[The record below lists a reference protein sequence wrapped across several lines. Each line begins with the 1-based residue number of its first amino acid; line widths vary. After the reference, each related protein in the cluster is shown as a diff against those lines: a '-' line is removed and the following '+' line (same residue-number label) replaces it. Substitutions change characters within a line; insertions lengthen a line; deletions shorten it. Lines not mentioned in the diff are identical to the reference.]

1 MNTMTPL
8 SKIMTTDLITITADT
23 KLAKVK
29 EIFDSKRIHH
39 LPVVEFQRLIG
50 IISKTDLLHYIKGV
64 VGQRQ
69 DDVEL
74 NHNLLENYYAKDIM
88 TTGIAKLESKDR
100 IATAI
105 MVFQENLFHAIP
117 IVDNNLLVG
126 IVTTYDIINFAAKC
140 KCSAQD
146 KIEKMEKAVSA

>member
-8 SKIMTTDLITITADT
+8 SEIMTTNLITVTANT
-23 KLAKVK
+23 KLAEIKD
-29 EIFDSKRIHH
+29 IFDKKRIHH
-39 LPVVEFQRLIG
+39 IPVIKYQSLIG

-69 DDVEL
+69 DDVEF
-74 NHNLLENYYAKDIM
+74 NRDLLENYCAKDIM

-117 IVDNNLLVG
+117 IVDSNLLVG
-126 IVTTYDIINFAAKC
+126 LVTTYDIINFAAQCKC
-140 KCSAQD
+140 KAQD
-146 KIEKMEKAVSA
+146 KVEKVTSVTT

>member
-8 SKIMTTDLITITADT
+8 SEIMTTNLVTVTADT

-39 LPVVEFQRLIG
+39 IPVTKYQTLIG
-50 IISKTDLLHYIKGV
+50 IISKTDLLHYITGV

-74 NHNLLENYYAKDIM
+74 NRDFLENYRAKDIM
-88 TTGIAKLESKDR
+88 TRGIAKLESRDR
-100 IATAI
+100 ISTAVE
-105 MVFQENLFHAIP
+105 VFKENLFHAIP

-126 IVTTYDIINFAAKC
+126 IVTTYDMINYA
-140 KCSAQD
+140 AQD
-146 KIEKMEKAVSA
+146 ISVSATA

>member
-1 MNTMTPL
+1 MNTMTQL
-8 SKIMTTDLITITADT
+8 SKIMTTDLLTVTADT
-23 KLAKVK
+23 KLSKIK
-29 EIFDSKRIHH
+29 EIFDNKRIHH
-39 LPVVEFQRLIG
+39 IPVVKYQMLIG
-50 IISKTDLLHYIKGV
+50 IISKTDMLHYIKGV

-74 NHNLLENYYAKDIM
+74 NRDLLENYTAKDIM
-88 TTGIAKLESKDR
+88 TTGVAKLESKDR

-105 MVFQENLFHAIP
+105 MVFQENIFHAIP

-140 KCSAQD
+140 KCSAQ
-146 KIEKMEKAVSA
+146 EKMEKAVST

>member
-8 SKIMTTDLITITADT
+8 SEIMTTNLITVTADA
-23 KLAKVK
+23 KLSKVK
-29 EIFDSKRIHH
+29 EIFDNKRIHH
-39 LPVVEFQRLIG
+39 IPVIKYQMLIG

-69 DDVEL
+69 DDVEI
-74 NHNLLENYYAKDIM
+74 NRDLLENYSAKDIM
-88 TTGIAKLESKDR
+88 TTGIAKLESTDR

-105 MVFQENLFHAIP
+105 EVFKENLFHAIP

-126 IVTTYDIINFAAKC
+126 IVTTYDIINFAAQC
-140 KCSAQD
+140 KCSAQ
-146 KIEKMEKAVSA
+146 EKMKNLATTIT

>member
-1 MNTMTPL
+1 MNTMTQL
-8 SKIMTTDLITITADT
+8 SKIMTTDLLTVTADT
-23 KLAKVK
+23 KLSKIK
-29 EIFDSKRIHH
+29 EIFDNKRIHH
-39 LPVVEFQRLIG
+39 IPVIKYQMLIG
-50 IISKTDLLHYIKGV
+50 IISKTDMLHYIKGV

-74 NHNLLENYYAKDIM
+74 NRDLLENYTAKDIM
-88 TTGIAKLESKDR
+88 TTGVAKLESKDR

-105 MVFQENLFHAIP
+105 MVFQENIFHAIP

-140 KCSAQD
+140 KCKAQD
-146 KIEKMEKAVSA
+146 KIEKMEKAASA